1 MRTMRFTLLTAV
13 ALALL
18 VTLTTPALATGNQI
32 EVFGMSW

>member
-13 ALALL
+13 ALAFL

-32 EVFGMSW
+32 EGL